1 MLDARCDRSGRCG
14 AVRVAESA
22 SVRVGGPAVE
32 SGWGGVGCAWSLA
45 HDTMQEPNYSKL
57 VVLRCFLKSVVRF
70 ARALIAV
77 NERACVRA
85 CACVCVCVFAPQ
97 SKERSPAL
105 AMALSFFP
113 VAC

>member
-1 MLDARCDRSGRCG
+1 M
-14 AVRVAESA
+14 
-22 SVRVGGPAVE
+22 
-32 SGWGGVGCAWSLA
+32 GGVGCAWSLA

-85 CACVCVCVFAPQ
+85 CACVCACVFAPRPKYV
-97 SKERSPAL
+97 SHPRVRVRV
-105 AMALSFFP
+105 
-113 VAC
+113 VAVGPG